1 MGFEKFNFKEEIM
14 REIKNVG
21 YTVPTPIQENA
32 IPHIIAGKDVL
43 GLAKTGTGKTATFV
57 LPLLEKL
64 ERGDRNVKALII
76 APTRE
81 LAEQINSTVTKLGK
95 GTALKNCVIYGGVSS
110 KIQIDNLKRG
120 MDIVVGCPG
129 RLLDLLNQGFLK
141 LNKLEV
147 LVLDEADHMFDM
159 GFLNDIRKIIKQTP
173 TKKQNLLFSATM
185 PIEIKKLV
193 TEILKDPVIVEV
205 EHNDPIKKIEHF
217 LIKVENISKKN
228 QLLDTLESLPFDS
241 LIVFTKNKHKA
252 KNLSRILESKDYNS
266 VSFQGDLA
274 QARREKALDGFRK
287 GEYKILVATDIAA
300 RGLDIPQVTH
310 IINYDMPDTVA
321 AFTHRSGRTGR
332 AGKSGV
338 VVSFATKDEA
348 KMVAEIEK
356 LNKIVFSKSTS
367 RYRLEDKPGYEATK
381 TVEKK
386 KPSFKPREGNREMNK
401 ANRENSKEGNKT
413 PQKKYK
419 KTEK

>member
-1 MGFEKFNFKEEIM
+1 MGFQKFNFKEEIM
-14 REIKNVG
+14 NEIKKVG
-21 YTVPTPIQENA
+21 YTIPTPIQENA
-32 IPHIIAGKDVL
+32 IPHIMEGKDVL

-64 ERGDRNVKALII
+64 KRGDKNVKALII

-81 LAEQINSTVTKLGK
+81 LAEQINSTITQLGN
-95 GTALKNCVIYGGVSS
+95 GTSLKNCVIYGGVSS
-110 KIQIDNLKRG
+110 KIQIDNLKKG

-173 TKKQNLLFSATM
+173 AKKQNLLFSATM
-185 PIEIKKLV
+185 PVEIKKLV
-193 TEILKDPVIVEV
+193 SEILKEPVIIEV
-205 EHNDPIKKIEHF
+205 EHNEAIKKIEQF
-217 LIKVENISKKN
+217 LIKVENISKKS
-228 QLLDTLESLPFDS
+228 QLLDTLEKLSFDS
-241 LIVFTKNKHKA
+241 LIIFTKNKHKA
-252 KNLSRILESKDYNS
+252 KNLSRILESKNYNS
-266 VSFQGDLA
+266 VSFQGDLP
-274 QARREKALDGFRK
+274 QSRREKALDGFRK
-287 GEYKILVATDIAA
+287 GEYKVLVATDIAA

-338 VVSFATKDEA
+338 VISFATKEES
-348 KMVAEIEK
+348 KIIQEIEK
-356 LNKIVFSKSTS
+356 LNKTVFTKTTS
-367 RYRLEDKPGYEATK
+367 RYRLEEKEGYQAVK
-381 TVEKK
+381 TIEKK
-386 KPSFKPREGNREMNK
+386 ENNFKNKEGNRERN
-401 ANRENSKEGNKT
+401 KEGNKNS
-413 PQKKYK
+413 QKKYK
-419 KTEK
+419 K

>member
-1 MGFEKFNFKEEIM
+1 MGFQKFNLKEEIM
-14 REIKNVG
+14 NEIKKVG
-21 YTVPTPIQENA
+21 YTIPTPIQENA
-32 IPHIIAGKDVL
+32 IPHIMEGKDVL

-64 ERGDRNVKALII
+64 KRGDKNVKALII

-81 LAEQINSTVTKLGK
+81 LAEQINSTITQLGK
-95 GTALKNCVIYGGVSS
+95 GTSLKNCVIYGGVSS
-110 KIQIDNLKRG
+110 KIQIDNLKKG

-173 TKKQNLLFSATM
+173 VKKQNLLFSATM
-185 PIEIKKLV
+185 PVEIKKLV
-193 TEILKDPVIVEV
+193 SEILKEPVVIEV
-205 EHNDPIKKIEHF
+205 EHNEAIKKIEQF
-217 LIKVENISKKN
+217 LIKVENISKKS
-228 QLLDTLESLPFDS
+228 QLLDTLEKLSFDS
-241 LIVFTKNKHKA
+241 LIIFTKNKHKA
-252 KNLSRILESKDYNS
+252 KNLSRILESKNYNS
-266 VSFQGDLA
+266 VSFQGDLP
-274 QARREKALDGFRK
+274 QSRREKALDGFRK
-287 GEYKILVATDIAA
+287 GEYKVLVATDIAA

-338 VVSFATKDEA
+338 VISFATKEES
-348 KMVAEIEK
+348 KIIQEIEK
-356 LNKIVFSKSTS
+356 LNKTVFTKTTS
-367 RYRLEDKPGYEATK
+367 RYRLEEKEGYK
-381 TVEKK
+381 TVKTIEKK
-386 KPSFKPREGNREMNK
+386 ENNFKNKEGNRERN
-401 ANRENSKEGNKT
+401 KEGNKNS
-413 PQKKYK
+413 QKKYK
-419 KTEK
+419 K

>member
-1 MGFEKFNFKEEIM
+1 MGFQKFNFKEEIM
-14 REIKNVG
+14 NEIKKVG
-21 YTVPTPIQENA
+21 YTIPTPIQENA
-32 IPHIIAGKDVL
+32 IPHIMEGKDVL

-64 ERGDRNVKALII
+64 KRGDKNVKALII

-81 LAEQINSTVTKLGK
+81 LAEQINSTITQLGN
-95 GTALKNCVIYGGVSS
+95 GTSLKNCVIYGGVSS
-110 KIQIDNLKRG
+110 KIQIDNLKKG

-173 TKKQNLLFSATM
+173 VKKQNLLFSATM
-185 PIEIKKLV
+185 PVEIKKLV
-193 TEILKDPVIVEV
+193 SEILKEPVIIEV
-205 EHNDPIKKIEHF
+205 EHNEAIKKIEQF
-217 LIKVENISKKN
+217 LIKVENISKKS
-228 QLLDTLESLPFDS
+228 QLLDTLEKLSFDS
-241 LIVFTKNKHKA
+241 LIIFTKNKHKA
-252 KNLSRILESKDYNS
+252 KNLSRILESKNYNS
-266 VSFQGDLA
+266 VSFQGDLP
-274 QARREKALDGFRK
+274 QSRREKALDGFRK
-287 GEYKILVATDIAA
+287 GEYKVLVATDIAA

-338 VVSFATKDEA
+338 VISFATKEES
-348 KMVAEIEK
+348 KIIQEIEK
-356 LNKIVFSKSTS
+356 LNKTVFTKTTS
-367 RYRLEDKPGYEATK
+367 RYRLEEKEGYQAVK
-381 TVEKK
+381 TIEKK
-386 KPSFKPREGNREMNK
+386 ENNFKNKEGNREKN
-401 ANRENSKEGNKT
+401 KEGNKNS
-413 PQKKYK
+413 QKKYRK
-419 KTEK
+419 

>member
-1 MGFEKFNFKEEIM
+1 MGFQKFNFKEEIM
-14 REIKNVG
+14 NEIKKVG
-21 YTVPTPIQENA
+21 YTIPTPIQENA
-32 IPHIIAGKDVL
+32 IPHIMEGKDVL

-64 ERGDRNVKALII
+64 KRGDKNVKALII

-81 LAEQINSTVTKLGK
+81 LAEQINSTITQLGN
-95 GTALKNCVIYGGVSS
+95 GTSLKNCVIYGGVSS
-110 KIQIDNLKRG
+110 KIQIDNLKKG

-173 TKKQNLLFSATM
+173 VKKQNLLFSATM
-185 PIEIKKLV
+185 PVEIKKLV
-193 TEILKDPVIVEV
+193 SEILKEPVIIEV
-205 EHNDPIKKIEHF
+205 EHNEAIKKIEQF
-217 LIKVENISKKN
+217 LIKVENISKKS
-228 QLLDTLESLPFDS
+228 QLLDTLEKLSFDS
-241 LIVFTKNKHKA
+241 LIIFTKNKHKA
-252 KNLSRILESKDYNS
+252 KNLSRILESKNYNS
-266 VSFQGDLA
+266 VSFQGDLP
-274 QARREKALDGFRK
+274 QSRREKALDGFRK
-287 GEYKILVATDIAA
+287 GEYKVLVATDIAA

-338 VVSFATKDEA
+338 VISFATKEES
-348 KMVAEIEK
+348 KIIQEIEK
-356 LNKIVFSKSTS
+356 LNKTVFTKTTS
-367 RYRLEDKPGYEATK
+367 RYRLEEKEGYQAVK
-381 TVEKK
+381 TIEKK
-386 KPSFKPREGNREMNK
+386 ENNFKNKEGNRERN
-401 ANRENSKEGNKT
+401 KEGNKNS
-413 PQKKYK
+413 QKKYK
-419 KTEK
+419 K

>member
-1 MGFEKFNFKEEIM
+1 MGFQKFNFKEEIM
-14 REIKNVG
+14 NEIKKVG
-21 YTVPTPIQENA
+21 YTIPTPIQENA
-32 IPHIIAGKDVL
+32 IPHIMEGKDVL

-64 ERGDRNVKALII
+64 KRGDKNVKALII

-81 LAEQINSTVTKLGK
+81 LAEQINSTITQLGN
-95 GTALKNCVIYGGVSS
+95 GTSLKNCVIYGGVSS
-110 KIQIDNLKRG
+110 KIQIDNLKKG

-173 TKKQNLLFSATM
+173 VKKQNLLFSATM
-185 PIEIKKLV
+185 PVEIKKLV
-193 TEILKDPVIVEV
+193 SEILKEPVIIEV
-205 EHNDPIKKIEHF
+205 EHNEAIKKIEQF
-217 LIKVENISKKN
+217 LIKVENISKKS
-228 QLLDTLESLPFDS
+228 QLLDTLEKLSFDS
-241 LIVFTKNKHKA
+241 LIIFTKNKHKA
-252 KNLSRILESKDYNS
+252 KNLSRILESKNYNS
-266 VSFQGDLA
+266 VSFQGDLP
-274 QARREKALDGFRK
+274 QSRREKALDGFRK
-287 GEYKILVATDIAA
+287 GEYKVLVATDIAA

-338 VVSFATKDEA
+338 VISFATKEES
-348 KMVAEIEK
+348 KIIQEIEK
-356 LNKIVFSKSTS
+356 LNKTVFTKTTS
-367 RYRLEDKPGYEATK
+367 RYRLEEKEGYQAEK
-381 TVEKK
+381 TIEKK
-386 KPSFKPREGNREMNK
+386 ENNFKNKEGNRERN
-401 ANRENSKEGNKT
+401 KEGNKNS
-413 PQKKYK
+413 QKKYK
-419 KTEK
+419 K

>member
-1 MGFEKFNFKEEIM
+1 MGFQKFNFKEEIM
-14 REIKNVG
+14 NEIKKVG
-21 YTVPTPIQENA
+21 YTIPTPIQENA
-32 IPHIIAGKDVL
+32 IPHIMEGKDVL

-64 ERGDRNVKALII
+64 KRGDKNVKALII

-81 LAEQINSTVTKLGK
+81 LAEQINSTITQLGK
-95 GTALKNCVIYGGVSS
+95 GTSLKNCVIYGGVSS
-110 KIQIDNLKRG
+110 KIQIDNLKKG

-173 TKKQNLLFSATM
+173 VKKQNLLFSATM
-185 PIEIKKLV
+185 PVEIKKLV
-193 TEILKDPVIVEV
+193 SEILKEPVVIEV
-205 EHNDPIKKIEHF
+205 EHNEAIKKIEQF
-217 LIKVENISKKN
+217 LIKVENISKKS
-228 QLLDTLESLPFDS
+228 QLLDTLEKLSFDS
-241 LIVFTKNKHKA
+241 LIIFTKNKHKA
-252 KNLSRILESKDYNS
+252 KNLSRILESKNYNS
-266 VSFQGDLA
+266 VSFQGDLP
-274 QARREKALDGFRK
+274 QSRREKALDGFRK
-287 GEYKILVATDIAA
+287 GEYKVLVATDIAA

-338 VVSFATKDEA
+338 VISFATKEES
-348 KMVAEIEK
+348 KIIQEIEK
-356 LNKIVFSKSTS
+356 LNKTVFTKTTS
-367 RYRLEDKPGYEATK
+367 RYRLEEKEGYNTVK
-381 TVEKK
+381 TIEKK
-386 KPSFKPREGNREMNK
+386 ENNFKNKEGNRERN
-401 ANRENSKEGNKT
+401 KEGNKNS
-413 PQKKYK
+413 QKKYK
-419 KTEK
+419 K

>member
-1 MGFEKFNFKEEIM
+1 MGFQKFNFKEEIM
-14 REIKNVG
+14 NEIKKVG
-21 YTVPTPIQENA
+21 YTIPTPIQENA
-32 IPHIIAGKDVL
+32 IPHIMEGKDVL

-64 ERGDRNVKALII
+64 KRGDKNVKALII

-81 LAEQINSTVTKLGK
+81 LAEQINSTITQLGN
-95 GTALKNCVIYGGVSS
+95 GTSLKNCVIYGGVSS
-110 KIQIDNLKRG
+110 KIQIDNLKKG

-173 TKKQNLLFSATM
+173 VKKQNLLFSATM
-185 PIEIKKLV
+185 PVEIKKLV
-193 TEILKDPVIVEV
+193 SEILKEPVIIEV
-205 EHNDPIKKIEHF
+205 EHNEAIKKIEQF
-217 LIKVENISKKN
+217 LIKVENISKKS
-228 QLLDTLESLPFDS
+228 QLLDTLEKLSFDS
-241 LIVFTKNKHKA
+241 LIIFTKNKHKA
-252 KNLSRILESKDYNS
+252 KNLSRILESKNYNS
-266 VSFQGDLA
+266 VSFQGDLP
-274 QARREKALDGFRK
+274 QSRREKALDGFRK
-287 GEYKILVATDIAA
+287 GEYKVLVATDIAA

-338 VVSFATKDEA
+338 VISFATKEES
-348 KMVAEIEK
+348 KIIQEIEK
-356 LNKIVFSKSTS
+356 LNKTVFTKTTS
-367 RYRLEDKPGYEATK
+367 RYRLEEKEGYQAVK
-381 TVEKK
+381 TIEKK
-386 KPSFKPREGNREMNK
+386 ENNFKNKEGNRERN
-401 ANRENSKEGNKT
+401 KEGNKEGNKNS
-413 PQKKYK
+413 QKKYK
-419 KTEK
+419 K